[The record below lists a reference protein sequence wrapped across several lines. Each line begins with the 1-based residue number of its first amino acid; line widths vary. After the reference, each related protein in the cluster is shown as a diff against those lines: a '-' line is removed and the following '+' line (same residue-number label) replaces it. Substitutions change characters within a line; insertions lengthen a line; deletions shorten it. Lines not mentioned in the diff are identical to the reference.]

1 MGNRRSVAP
10 RCARCQLLQASCIC
24 ASIPVLHSQISI
36 ALVLD
41 HREAMKP
48 TNTGQLACLALP
60 DSKIFIRGL
69 REQSQTS
76 DGVAQLTSMP
86 ATSLADLCGES
97 RNVVLYPSEDAE
109 TLSEEWLA
117 RDPRKVTLFV
127 PDGTWSQASRMV
139 RREPALSGLQRVKL
153 GDGVTGARLQVR
165 HPTREDG
172 FATIEAI
179 AAAFG
184 ALGELD
190 NELALRAL
198 YDLFA
203 RSVLASRG
211 ALQL

>member
-1 MGNRRSVAP
+1 MLR
-10 RCARCQLLQASCIC
+10 
-24 ASIPVLHSQISI
+24 SQISI

-60 DSKIFIRGL
+60 DSKIFIRGI
-69 REQSQTS
+69 REHLHRS
-76 DGVAQLTSMP
+76 DGAAQLTSTP
-86 ATSLADLCGES
+86 ATSLADVSGGD
-97 RNVVLYPSEDAE
+97 RYVVLYPSDDAQ
-109 TLSEEWLA
+109 TLSIEWLA

-139 RREPALSGLQRVKL
+139 RREPALSGLPRVKL

-184 ALGELD
+184 ALGERD
-190 NELALRAL
+190 NEVALRAL
-198 YDLFA
+198 YDLFT
-203 RSVLASRG
+203 RRVLASRG
-211 ALQL
+211 ALRL